1 MATIKDVAKRANV
14 STTTVSHVIN
24 KTRFV
29 AEETRNAVWAAI
41 KELHYSPSAVARSL
55 KVNHTKSIGLL
66 ATSSEAPYFAEI
78 IEAVEKNCFQK
89 GYTLILGNVWNNLEK
104 QRAYLSMMA
113 QKRVDGLLVMCSEY
127 PDPLLSMLEEYRH
140 IPMVVMDWGEA
151 KADFTDTVIDNAFEG
166 GYMAGRYLV
175 ERGHREIGVIPG
187 LMERN
192 TGAGRL
198 AGFMKAMDEALI
210 KVPENWIVQGDFE
223 PESGYRA
230 MQQILSQ
237 AHRPTAV
244 FCGGD
249 VMAMGALC
257 AADEMGLRVPQDVSL
272 IGYDNVRNAR
282 FFTPALTTIHQP
294 KDSLGE
300 TALICYWTVSS
311 INAKSRSLL
320 KSTRAWWSAAPWRMA
335 RSATTVVKPLLRE
348 SHRAPAA
355 TLCSAFHCL
364 PDNPAA
370 RSAQVTYH
378 SAARS
383 GNRPHPGKDSPDLT
397 RPTAPC

>member
-29 AEETRNAVWAAI
+29 AKRRATPSGQRSKSCTIRQVRLRAASRLITPNLLDCWRPAVKRPI
-41 KELHYSPSAVARSL
+41 LPRSL
-55 KVNHTKSIGLL
+55 KRLR
-66 ATSSEAPYFAEI
+66 
-78 IEAVEKNCFQK
+78 KNCFQK
-89 GYTLILGNVWNNLEK
+89 GYTLILGNAWNSIEK

-127 PDPLLSMLEEYRH
+127 PESVLSMLEEYRH

-151 KADFTDTVIDNAFEG
+151 RADFTDSVIDNAFEG
-166 GYMAGRYLV
+166 GYMAGRYLI

-187 LMERN
+187 PLERN

-198 AGFMKAMDEALI
+198 AGFMKAMEEALI
-210 KVPENWIVQGDFE
+210 TVPENWIVQGDFE

-230 MQQILSQ
+230 MQQIVSQ
-237 AHRPTAV
+237 QHRPTAV

-249 VMAMGALC
+249 IMAMGALC
-257 AADEMGLRVPQDVSL
+257 AADELGLRVPQDISV

-300 TALICYWTVSS
+300 TAFNMLLDRIVNKREESQSIEVHPRLIER
-311 INAKSRSLL
+311 RSVADGPF
-320 KSTRAWWSAAPWRMA
+320 RDYR
-335 RSATTVVKPLLRE
+335 R
-348 SHRAPAA
+348 
-355 TLCSAFHCL
+355 
-364 PDNPAA
+364 
-370 RSAQVTYH
+370 
-378 SAARS
+378 
-383 GNRPHPGKDSPDLT
+383 
-397 RPTAPC
+397 